1 MACVWIAAGMGL
13 ASGSATAEVLGPGYS
28 LDIGQRLYSVTHDYF
43 ATLDADGDF
52 VIYRSNGTRGW
63 STGTRGSGAVKATM
77 QRDGKFTLVNAAGQ
91 RVWSTPTRGRHR
103 LFGIGSWGTAM
114 VVNARRWKPRDKK
127 AEPFVDEI
135 LMRRG
140 KLDWQSTAF
149 DSPAIRRGQADAKA
163 AAKSTKRKR
172 TPRRRSGQ

>member
-1 MACVWIAAGMGL
+1 MACVLIAAGMAL
-13 ASGSATAEVLGPGYS
+13 ASRGVTAEVLGPGYS
-28 LDIGQRLYSVTHDYF
+28 LDVGQRLYSVTHNYY

-63 STGTRGSGAVKATM
+63 STGTRGSGAVRATM

-114 VVNARRWKPRDKK
+114 VINARKWKPRDKK

-135 LMRRG
+135 LTRRG
-140 KLDWQSTAF
+140 KLDWQSSAF
-149 DSPAIRRGQADAKA
+149 DSPAIRRGQADAQA
-163 AAKSTKRKR
+163 AAKATRSKR
-172 TPRRRSGQ
+172 TPRRRSGR